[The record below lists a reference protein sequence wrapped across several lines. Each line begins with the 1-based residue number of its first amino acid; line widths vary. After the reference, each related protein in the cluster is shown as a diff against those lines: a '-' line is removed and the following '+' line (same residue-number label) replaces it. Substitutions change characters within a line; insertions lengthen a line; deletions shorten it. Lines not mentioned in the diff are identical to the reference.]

1 MSRAPKQ
8 SQVVV
13 YQDVLCPWS
22 WLAELRLSQL
32 QRELAAVLRF
42 VPRPYPLRPMESLPS
57 EDEIAR
63 AVKDLAG
70 RRAGARVAAAAIQS
84 LDLGRP
90 AAVEHGAS
98 RRARGGAAAG

>member
-1 MSRAPKQ
+1 MSRAPKAE
-8 SQVVV
+8 SGGGLPGRALPLVR
-13 YQDVLCPWS
+13 
-22 WLAELRLSQL
+22 LAELRLSQL

-63 AVKDLAG
+63 AVKDLAAAA
-70 RRAGARVAAAAIQS
+70 RARVAAAAIRS

-90 AAVEHGAS
+90 AAVEYRAS